1 MICATNNKG
10 KLTEIKNILK
20 EYEIKSLEEAG
31 IEIDIL
37 EDQDTFLKNALKKAK
52 EVYHLTKEA
61 CIADDSGLCIKELNG
76 WPGIMTHRFL
86 GENATDNERNQ
97 AIIERCK
104 NLTNKAAEVVCVLV
118 YYDGKQDPI
127 IGTGVIKGKIVDSPR
142 GENGF
147 GFDSIFELENGKTL
161 AELPSLIKDKCSARA
176 LAAEDLKNQL
186 DIKIFN
192 I

>member
-1 MICATNNKG
+1 MASFVIHHIEGEQFLNK
-10 KLTEIKNILK
+10 LEK
-20 EYEIKSLEEAG
+20 ERG
-31 IEIDIL
+31 IENDVL
-37 EDQDTFLKNALKKAK
+37 EDHDTFLKNALKKAK

-97 AIIERCK
+97 SLIERCK
-104 NLTNKAAEVVCVLV
+104 NLTNKEAEVVCVLV
-118 YYDGKQDPI
+118 YYDGKQKPI

-142 GENGF
+142 GANGF
-147 GFDSIFELENGKTL
+147 GFDPIFELENGKTL
-161 AELPSLIKDKCSARA
+161 AELPPLIKDKCSARA
-176 LAAEDLKNQL
+176 LAAENLKKQL